1 VIHGNLAEVVGR
13 PWTHAIFWVVVL
25 AAGAV
30 DIATFYQVL
39 VVVLNAPEWLVWA
52 AVVGFVAVVLTLAH
66 NAGLQIRKVVDP
78 RYQIASGTM
87 AWTFG
92 GTWLFLGLV
101 AFGVRFVITQ
111 PLSSDVSTFSGDAAS
126 STSFNAVDTTSQHVT
141 ALLFLALYIATGVIT
156 ALAGGY
162 AGPDPN
168 AKLFGRAVD
177 QRSSAV
183 HRHAATKRRF
193 GRVVHLAEEL
203 EDAVARSEAVWATAQ
218 EQCAAA
224 AERLKREIRLRIAAV
239 PPPPPP
245 YRATPTYPPP
255 PPRQSAP
262 SHQSAPSYPDASSY
276 PTVPLHLPALPA
288 PPKPL
293 QPDNEE
299 PTP

>member
-52 AVVGFVAVVLTLAH
+52 AVVGFVLVVLTLAH

-92 GTWLFLGLV
+92 GTWLLLGLV

-111 PLSSDVSTFSGDAAS
+111 PLSSDGSSFTGEAATS
-126 STSFNAVDTTSQHVT
+126 SVDVVDTTSQHVT

-162 AGPDPN
+162 SGPDPN
-168 AKLFGRAVD
+168 AKLFGRAVG
-177 QRSSAV
+177 QRSGAV

-193 GRVVHLAEEL
+193 GRIVHLAEEL

-218 EQCAAA
+218 EQSAAA

-245 YRATPTYPPP
+245 YRSAPTYPSPP
-255 PPRQSAP
+255 PHQPTS
-262 SHQSAPSYPDASSY
+262 SHPNSSSY
-276 PTVPLHLPALPA
+276 PTVPLHPPALPA
-288 PPKPL
+288 PPKPP
-293 QPDNEE
+293 QPNNEE